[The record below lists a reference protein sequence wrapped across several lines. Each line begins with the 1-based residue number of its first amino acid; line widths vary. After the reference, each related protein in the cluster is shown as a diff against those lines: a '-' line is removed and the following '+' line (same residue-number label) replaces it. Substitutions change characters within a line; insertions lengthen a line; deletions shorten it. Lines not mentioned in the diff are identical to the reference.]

1 MERKIIWNKV
11 AVKSLQNS
19 LKWISK
25 ESFLQAENVEQSI
38 LLKIESLKTQP
49 DKFPLDK
56 FKVKNDGSFRAFEDK
71 DHRISYR
78 VLKDSIR
85 ILRVR
90 HVRQRPKPY

>member
-38 LLKIESLKTQP
+38 LLKIASLKTQP

-56 FKVKNDGSFRAFEDK
+56 FKVKNDSSFRAFEDK
-71 DHRISYR
+71 NDTIPRS
-78 VLKDSIR
+78 V
-85 ILRVR
+85 
-90 HVRQRPKPY
+90 